1 MKTPLDEFCEKMEEL
16 AGRVGK
22 SGAPGRGEF
31 PDPEFRRNL
40 RALAGALFAR
50 MNLVSRE
57 EFDAQSAALAR
68 AMERM
73 EALEKQ
79 IRELQN
85 PDSHPSHPSGNSGP
99 GGSGPGGSGPGGSGP
114 GGSGSGE

>member
-16 AGRVGK
+16 VGRTGKPGK
-22 SGAPGRGEF
+22 SGESGRFGDF
-31 PDPEFRRNL
+31 PNPEFRRNL
-40 RALAGALFAR
+40 RALAGAFFAR

-57 EFDAQSAALAR
+57 EFDAQSAALSR

-79 IRELQN
+79 IRELQKPEN
-85 PDSHPSHPSGNSGP
+85 PESRP
-99 GGSGPGGSGPGGSGP
+99 GK
-114 GGSGSGE
+114 SGSGEKSGE

>member
-1 MKTPLDEFCEKMEEL
+1 MKTPLDEFCEKMEAL

-40 RALAGALFAR
+40 RALAGAFFAR

-85 PDSHPSHPSGNSGP
+85 PDSHPSHPSHPSGNSGP
-99 GGSGPGGSGPGGSGP
+99 GGAGSGPGNSGP

>member
-1 MKTPLDEFCEKMEEL
+1 MKTPLDEFCEKMEAL

-73 EALEKQ
+73 ESLEKQ

-85 PDSHPSHPSGNSGP
+85 SHPSHPSHPSGNSGP
-99 GGSGPGGSGPGGSGP
+99 GGSGDSGP